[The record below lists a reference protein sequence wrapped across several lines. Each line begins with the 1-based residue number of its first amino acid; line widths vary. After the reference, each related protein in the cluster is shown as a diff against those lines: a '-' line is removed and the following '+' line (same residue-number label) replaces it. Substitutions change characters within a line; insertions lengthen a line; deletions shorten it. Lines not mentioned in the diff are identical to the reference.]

1 LNILFSVLL
10 FRGTA
15 EARPVSARLLVAEDD
30 FFIRAMIAQFLRD
43 VGFDVTEAANA
54 DEALAVFESGA
65 EIDLLFSDVR
75 MPGSIDGSELAERVK
90 DRWPGTHVML
100 TSGYSSALIE
110 AQSRTS
116 DRILP
121 KPYRP
126 LSVLAAILAVVD
138 P

>member
-1 LNILFSVLL
+1 
-10 FRGTA
+10 
-15 EARPVSARLLVAEDD
+15 VSAKLLVAEDD
-30 FFIRAMIAQFLRD
+30 IFIRAMIAEFLRD

-54 DEALAVFESGA
+54 DEAMAVFESGA

-75 MPGSIDGSELAERVK
+75 MPGSMDGSELAARVRDK
-90 DRWPGTHVML
+90 WPTTHVML
-100 TSGYSSALIE
+100 TSGYSSGLSE
-110 AQSRTS
+110 AQR
-116 DRILP
+116 DAHDHVLL